1 MGCSTPK
8 DSLQLPFF
16 DKTRLGYRS
25 LGAQRKRK
33 VFQTVFL
40 QDRQTSKKLVRN
52 GVQKESVANKIVR
65 KGVKRSAKEA
75 RSANKVRK
83 VEESTLSSVS
93 TPPGSKSASESSVL
107 PP

>member
-1 MGCSTPK
+1 MLIRSAGCILWCLMAS
-8 DSLQLPFF
+8 
-16 DKTRLGYRS
+16 
-25 LGAQRKRK
+25 
-33 VFQTVFL
+33 
-40 QDRQTSKKLVRN
+40 LVRN
-52 GVQKESVANKIVR
+52 GVKKEAVARKIVR